1 MKKYELSWSMTESG
15 LQNHLE
21 SVPNM
26 QNPVYSLTFDTGK
39 EALEA
44 FNKELSAASLPKCSD
59 LDFSPSDKDFRTNC
73 CALLITVVDDED
85 DMATEIIESSE
96 FYWID

>member
-1 MKKYELSWSMTESG
+1 MTESG

-26 QNPVYSLTFDTGK
+26 QNPVYSLMFDTEK
-39 EALEA
+39 EAFEA
-44 FNKELSAASLPKCSD
+44 FNKELAATHLTKCCD
-59 LDFSPSDKDFRTNC
+59 LDFSPSDHEFRTNC
-73 CALLITVVDDED
+73 CALMVTMVDDED
-85 DMATEIIESSE
+85 DMATENIEASE

>member
-26 QNPVYSLTFDTGK
+26 QNPVYSLTFDTKK

-44 FNKELSAASLPKCSD
+44 FQKELLAATLTKCSD
-59 LDFSPSDKDFRTNC
+59 LDFSPSDKEFRTNC
-73 CALLITVVDDED
+73 CVLLIAMVDDED

-96 FYWID
+96 FHWIG